1 MKELR
6 SLDKS
11 VWMAIT
17 VAALGYFVDIYDLL
31 LFSIVRVNSLKDLG
45 VPETDLLETGVLLI
59 NTQMAGLLLGGVLW
73 GILGDKRGRL
83 SVLFG
88 SIFLYSAANIANGFV
103 QNVEQYAILRFIA
116 GIGLA
121 GELGA
126 GITLITEILP
136 KHLRGYGTSFVAAVG
151 ILGAVFGG
159 LTGDMF
165 NWRTAYF
172 IGGGMG
178 FAVLLLRVGVRES
191 GMFHKVKEKAHVVR
205 GNFLSIF
212 KKKETFLKY
221 LYVILIGVPVW
232 YVVGILV
239 TFAPEFGVAMGMSE
253 IPTAGKAVMFCYT
266 GLAVGDLFSGIF
278 CQWAKS
284 RRKVIGW
291 YLVAV
296 VILVAAHFVYAKS
309 SLQAFYVSCL
319 LMGCAAGYWAMFV
332 TVAAE
337 QFGTNI
343 RSTVTTSVP
352 NFVRAAVIPLTTL
365 FKYFNPSMGLINSAL
380 IVGGI
385 TLSISFVALYFMQE
399 TFHKDL
405 DYLE

>member
-6 SLDKS
+6 SLNKS
-11 VWMAIT
+11 VWLAVT

-45 VPETDLLETGVLLI
+45 VAESDLLEAGVQLI
-59 NTQMAGLLLGGVLW
+59 NVQMAGLLIGGVLW

-88 SIFLYSAANIANGFV
+88 SIFLYSIANIANGFV

-116 GIGLA
+116 GVGLA

-126 GITLITEILP
+126 GITLISEILP
-136 KHLRGYGTSFVAAVG
+136 KHIRGYGTSIVAAIG

-159 LTGDMF
+159 LTGDIF
-165 NWRTAYF
+165 NWRVAYF

-178 FAVLLLRVGVRES
+178 FLILLLRVGVRES
-191 GMFHKVKEKAHVVR
+191 SMFHKIKESSTVTK
-205 GNFLSIF
+205 GNFFSIF
-212 KKKETFLKY
+212 RRKETFLKY
-221 LYVILIGVPVW
+221 LYVVLIGVPVW
-232 YVVGILV
+232 FVVGILV
-239 TFAPEFGVAMGMSE
+239 TFAPEFGVAMGMTE
-253 IPTAGKAVMFCYT
+253 IPTAGKAVMFSYT
-266 GLAVGDLFSGIF
+266 GLAIGDLLSGIL

-284 RRKVIGW
+284 RRKVIAW

-296 VILVAAHFVYAKS
+296 VTLVALHFVYAKY
-309 SLQAFYVSCL
+309 SLNAFYISCL
-319 LMGCAAGYWAMFV
+319 LMGIAVGYWAMFV

-352 NFVRAAVIPLTTL
+352 NFVRASVIPLTTL
-365 FKYFNPSMGLINSAL
+365 FKYLNPSVGLVASAL

-385 TLSISFVALYFMQE
+385 TLTISFGALYMMQE